1 METDALAEHPKK
13 KILLRVPALEVCL
26 GKEGLREL
34 REQEAMNVIGIA
46 VESETPSRLVEGEF
60 LEGVAESRFDLP
72 PAEDIRNT
80 GRQPSINCQ
89 GGGTETG
96 GDPQQVDCK
105 KTDPDTGGTEPGTEE
120 GAWKKK

>member
-1 METDALAEHPKK
+1 
-13 KILLRVPALEVCL
+13 
-26 GKEGLREL
+26 
-34 REQEAMNVIGIA
+34 MNVIGIA
-46 VESETPSRLVEGEF
+46 IESETPGRLVEGEF
-60 LEGVAESRFDLP
+60 LEGVAESRFALP

-105 KTDPDTGGTEPGTEE
+105 KTSPDMGGTEPGTEE